1 MMRKVFGDGSD
12 EEDEIHGEG
21 NLRLIFVVVVV
32 FFFFFLKFKLT
43 FI

>member
-32 FFFFFLKFKLT
+32 VFFFFFLNLN
-43 FI
+43 